1 MHMQMVRIRHMRMYV
16 PQWLMP
22 MPMAML
28 LRRHGIMGVQVV
40 PITMRMGMIM
50 FERFMHVLVTMGFK

>member
-1 MHMQMVRIRHMRMYV
+1 MRMFMTHWV
-16 PQWLMP
+16 VP
-22 MPMAML
+22 MPMAVVPQG
-28 LRRHGIMGVQVV
+28 HDIVGVQVV